1 MYTSTLLYLLPL
13 LAPLVSAT
21 SQETRELYEA
31 ASRRLVSRDDT
42 DSHGHGKYNA
52 LLNSHGHGH
61 VASKKRTLSNNHSSS
76 QKLVRR
82 KKVNHKNKK
91 RGNSTCKAK
100 PTSSSTESESVIATA
115 TGTIPAVQNNANAKP
130 SSSSASS
137 SSSSSAAEWEETAY
151 PTMSSTNTWDSAAS
165 ASASASATSTGN
177 SWESSSVNTQQP
189 SSTSSAQAESTSSS
203 SGGSGSGSS
212 GNSLFP
218 WGTGSASWTTSD
230 GGLSFEG
237 ALKPLTAGKLP
248 SSGSA
253 PDGSNALVASYPA
266 GTVGLSSAGFSFY
279 TEGAHNGVQVD
290 GASEV
295 SFSYSVY
302 LKDGFEFVKGGKM
315 PGLYGGTSLSQAKSC
330 SGGRQDGRDSCFS
343 ARLMWRTNGAGE
355 IYDYLPVPYTNTD
368 TGYGESIQRGAYSWA
383 TGRWTTVA
391 MRVKLND
398 IGQANGEQELM
409 VDGQSVISLKDVTFA
424 TAQGTKIYGIMAQTF
439 FGGHTDDW
447 ASPSDQNIWFKDWS
461 LAVLA

>member
-1 MYTSTLLYLLPL
+1 MYTPTFFYLLPL
-13 LAPLVSAT
+13 LPFVIAT

-31 ASRRLVSRDDT
+31 ASRKLVSRDDT

-61 VASKKRTLSNNHSSS
+61 ISRKRNLSKQNHSTG

-82 KKVNHKNKK
+82 KKVNHKNK
-91 RGNSTCKAK
+91 RGNSTCKSK
-100 PTSSSTESESVIATA
+100 STQSESESVIATISTTA
-115 TGTIPAVQNNANAKP
+115 TIPAVNNNAIP
-130 SSSSASS
+130 TSSSISNSEGS
-137 SSSSSAAEWEETAY
+137 ETAY
-151 PTMSSTNTWDSAAS
+151 STMLSNLASTSS
-165 ASASASATSTGN
+165 
-177 SWESSSVNTQQP
+177 SWESSSVNQQS

-203 SGGSGSGSS
+203 SSSSGRS

-230 GGLSFEG
+230 GGLSFNG

-248 SSGSA
+248 STSNA
-253 PDGSNALVASYPA
+253 PDGSNSLIANYPS
-266 GTVGLSSAGFSFY
+266 GTVGLTSAGFSFY
-279 TEGAHNGVQVD
+279 TEGSHNGVQVD
-290 GASEV
+290 NAKEV

-302 LKDGFEFVKGGKM
+302 LENGFEFVKGGKM
-315 PGLYGGTSLSQAKSC
+315 PGLYGGTSISQAKSC
-330 SGGRQDGRDSCFS
+330 SGGRQDNRDSCFS

-383 TGRWTTVA
+383 TGQWTTVA

-398 IGQANGEQELM
+398 IGSANGEQELM
-409 VDGQSVISLKDVTFA
+409 VNGKSVISLKDVTFA
-424 TAQGTKIYGIMAQTF
+424 TAEGTKIYGIMAQTF

-447 ASPSDQNIWFKDWS
+447 ASPKDQSIWFKDWS
-461 LAVLA
+461 LAVLS